1 MTADVMRRRLAERL
15 VAAKSDAA
23 VLAVFAAT
31 IFVSAF
37 LLFSVQPIFAKM
49 VLPTLG
55 GSPSVWAVSM
65 CFFQGALLAG
75 YCYAHALI
83 RLVPARIAVLVHL
96 LVLSLALFALP
107 FGLPSSA
114 GEPPAGNAYLW
125 LIGVLAVGVGL
136 PFFAV
141 SANAPLLQAWFAR
154 TGHPHANDPY
164 FLYGASNFGSLIA
177 LLSYPVAIEPVLGL
191 SAQAGVWTK
200 GFVLLA
206 ILITASG
213 LLMLA
218 SAMGAKA
225 AATAKG
231 DTATPAVPAATP
243 TLADRL
249 SWIGLAFVPSGLL
262 VAFTSYITTDIASAP
277 FLWVLPLA
285 AFLATF
291 ILVFRDPPL
300 VGHRLMLTAQPAL
313 AGVAMV
319 ISGTGAMVGLVV
331 AALVG
336 FAAFLVT
343 TIVAH
348 RELYDRRPA
357 GEHLTEFYLWMSL
370 GGVLG
375 GVFAA
380 IVAPQVF
387 SSIAE
392 WPLLLAL
399 GMLCRPGLLASFGAT
414 TERREAAKTV
424 ALLVGGGIVA
434 IVLGRSG
441 LIAQHYAL
449 GAMLVLLVV
458 GAGLMMAATRAPAR
472 LTAATLAL
480 AFVAI
485 VLPTALSSDTATRSF
500 FGVIRVNTTSDNQ
513 FRLMV
518 HGTTVHGGQR
528 LTDESGAA
536 LARPTAITYYYADGP
551 MARSIE
557 IGRAQAAAS
566 GRAMQ
571 AGLVGLG
578 SGALACYQRQGENWS
593 FYEIDPHVVR
603 LARDPKHFGFLDT
616 CAPAMPIVLG
626 DARLTLAK
634 VEPQGLDY
642 LLIDAFSSDSV
653 PVHLLTREALELY
666 VSKLT
671 PEGLLAMH
679 ISNRHMDLGSVAAAT
694 AGEIPG
700 VHAMVA
706 TDVVESPSMAAAA
719 SRVFFISRSKDTMDL
734 VRMLMPGAR
743 QPAANGLKPWTDD
756 YSNIIAAMTRGSG
769 MDKKA
774 AAGN

>member
-1 MTADVMRRRLAERL
+1 M
-15 VAAKSDAA
+15 AARSDAA

-96 LVLSLALFALP
+96 LVLSIALLALP
-107 FGLPSSA
+107 FGLPATA

-154 TGHPHANDPY
+154 TGHPHASDPY
-164 FLYGASNFGSLIA
+164 FLYGASNLGSLIA
-177 LLSYPVAIEPVLGL
+177 LLSYPIVVEPVLGL
-191 SAQAGVWTK
+191 SVQAGVWTT
-200 GFVLLA
+200 GFVLLS

-218 SAMGAKA
+218 SRLGAKTDVIGADA
-225 AATAKG
+225 APVASVAR
-231 DTATPAVPAATP
+231 PA
-243 TLADRL
+243 LADRL
-249 SWIGLAFVPSGLL
+249 AWIGLAFVPSGLL

-277 FLWVLPLA
+277 FLWVVPLA
-285 AFLATF
+285 AFLGTF

-300 VGHRLMLTAQPAL
+300 VSHAVMLAAQPAL
-313 AGVAMV
+313 AGIAMV
-319 ISGTGAMVGLVV
+319 IAGTGAMAGLVV
-331 AALVG
+331 AGLVG

-343 TIVAH
+343 TMVAH
-348 RELYDRRPA
+348 RELYERRPA

-392 WPLLLAL
+392 WPLLLAA
-399 GMLCRPGLLASFGAT
+399 GMLCRPGLRAALTVKA
-414 TERREAAKTV
+414 EQRETAKTV
-424 ALLVGGGIVA
+424 ALLVGGGLVA
-434 IVLGRSG
+434 LVLGRSG
-441 LIAQHYAL
+441 IVAQHYAL
-449 GAMLVLLVV
+449 GAMLVLLMV
-458 GAGLMMAATRAPAR
+458 GAGLMIAAGRAPAR
-472 LTAATLAL
+472 LAAAALAL
-480 AFVAI
+480 AFVAT
-485 VLPTALSSDTATRSF
+485 VLPTSLSSDTATRSF
-500 FGVIRVNTTSDNQ
+500 FGVIRVNTTADNQ

-528 LTDESGAA
+528 LADESGKPLAA
-536 LARPTAITYYYADGP
+536 PTPITYYYADGP

-557 IGRAQAAAS
+557 IGRAQAVVA
-566 GRAMQ
+566 GRTMT

-578 SGALACYQRQGENWS
+578 SGALACYQRPGESWS

-603 LARDPKHFGFLDT
+603 LARDPKHFDFLAT

-634 VEPQGLDY
+634 VPPQGLDY

-671 PEGLLAMH
+671 PDGLLAMH

-694 AGEIPG
+694 AGELPG
-700 VHAMVA
+700 LHAMVA
-706 TDVVESPSMAAAA
+706 TDVVESPSMSAAA
-719 SRVFFISRSKDTMDL
+719 SRVFFISRSKDTMEL
-734 VRMLMPGAR
+734 VRMLVPGAR
-743 QPAANGLKPWTDD
+743 RPLSNGLKPWTDD
-756 YSNIIAAMTRGSG
+756 YSNIIAAMLRGSG
-769 MDKKA
+769 MDKKVVT
-774 AAGN
+774 GN